1 MEANVNGRD
10 VRGFSL
16 LSYQTLRSPIAAD
29 LALNANQ
36 VAIHGP

>member
-16 LSYQTLRSPIAAD
+16 LSYPTLHSPIAAD
-29 LALNANQ
+29 LALNADQ
-36 VAIHGP
+36 VATHGP

>member
-29 LALNANQ
+29 LALNADQ
-36 VAIHGP
+36 VALYGP